1 MTFNPAV
8 PLNSDS
14 PSIFPSQ
21 NQTNMARLQKIIESD
36 HQFNLTAASDDGY
49 HNLIHMTQ
57 QAPAGAL
64 PAHGRSYVKT
74 SAGRIHQFFMDDTG
88 SEYQITPTMP
98 IRAAVNFNGIGAVG
112 PLPLANLRSVYNVSG
127 VNKIATGDYIISF
140 ATPMPNNN
148 YIVQITGMLP
158 SNNPVSACVKGNATY
173 GNAVTTVDIRVIFFN
188 PSGVNIDVLMGNVTI
203 FSVT

>member
-49 HNLIHMTQ
+49 HNLIRMTE
-57 QAPAGAL
+57 QAPAGMVSGF
-64 PAHGRSYVKT
+64 GRSYVKT
-74 SAGRIHQFFMDDTG
+74 SAGRLHQFFMDQTG
-88 SEYQITPTMP
+88 ASYQITPTMP

-112 PLPLANLRSVYNVSG
+112 PLPIANLRSVYNVSG

-140 ATPMPNNN
+140 ATPMPDNN